1 MDFYQGCAL
10 AAVLAF
16 LVLVVFAI
24 RTLIQIMH
32 TAQAVEYLAISTAEK
47 VDKTQS
53 TFTLLD
59 NVASF
64 LDSGIFKAAKA
75 GVELVNRFRKGK

>member
-1 MDFYQGCAL
+1 MAFYQGCVL
-10 AAVLAF
+10 IAVLAF

-32 TAQAVEYLAISTAEK
+32 TAEAVEYLALSTAEK

-53 TFTLLD
+53 TFELLD
-59 NVASF
+59 KASTF
-64 LDSGIFKAAKA
+64 VDSGVYKTIAMGIDLFKRLK
-75 GVELVNRFRKGK
+75 K